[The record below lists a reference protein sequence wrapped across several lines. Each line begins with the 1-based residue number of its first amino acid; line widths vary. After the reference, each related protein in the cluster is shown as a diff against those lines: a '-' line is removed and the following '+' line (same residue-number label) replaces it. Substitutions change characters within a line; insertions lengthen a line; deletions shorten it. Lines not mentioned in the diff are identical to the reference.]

1 MVQHENED
9 IAMERRGDICIARP
23 RGRIAEPEAL
33 LLEKECLAAIEDGAK
48 SVVVDLSDVPMLSS
62 AGLGALMV
70 AHKQCRPAGGGVC
83 LVDPQPLVRQVL
95 EITKLTK
102 LFKVHATLDD
112 ALAAPDR

>member
-1 MVQHENED
+1 MAQHENED
-9 IAMERRGDICIARP
+9 IAMERRGDICIVRP
-23 RGRIAEPEAL
+23 RGRIAEREAL
-33 LLEKECLAAIEDGAK
+33 LLEKEFLAAIEDGAK
-48 SVVVDLSDVPMLSS
+48 SVVVDLSDVPMIAS

-70 AHKQCRPAGGGVC
+70 AHKQCRSGGGVC